1 MQEEKIIIRG
11 AREHNLK
18 SVNLEIPRNK
28 LIVFTGVSGSGKS
41 SLAFDTL
48 YAEGQRRYVE
58 SLSAYARQFLGQMER
73 PEVDFIEGLSPSIS
87 IEQKTVSRNPRST
100 VATITEIYDYMR
112 VLFARIGTPHC
123 IQCGREVGAQ
133 TSDDIIDKILELP
146 EGKRILILA
155 PIAREQKGE
164 YKDDFEAAMK
174 AGYARAR
181 VDGKI
186 YELTDDIRLDRQMRH
201 NIEIVV
207 DRIVMREGIRSRLA
221 ESVEAALEL
230 SEGTIIVNVLD
241 EVKQTVSLLEVE
253 QAAEVPDL
261 GYPLDVEHAAE
272 VSQEQ
277 ELRLPNGYPLT
288 GDILFSKNYACPVCG
303 ISYEEPIPQTFSFNS
318 PQGMCPSCKGLGV
331 KMEMSPNLIVPDK
344 SKSIREGAITLIGE
358 PRTLHIKHIL
368 DGLAQHYGFSLDV
381 PWSELTEEQQN
392 AVLYGTDRTR
402 IQFTYISHDGR
413 KWPYKKRYG
422 GIIPGH
428 ERKFRDTKSE
438 GMREHLSRFIAS
450 APCHECDGGRLRK
463 ESMAVTIADT
473 SIVDIVRMSV
483 DKGAD
488 FFDEL
493 LSQLNETQMLIG
505 EELIKEIR
513 GRLEFLRNV
522 GLNYLTLDRTAP
534 TLSGGEA
541 QRIRL
546 ASQIGSGLVGVLYI
560 LDEPTIGL
568 HSRDNKRLLNALK
581 QLRDRGNTVIVVEHD
596 EETMLSSDLMVDF
609 GPGPGIKGGQIVAV
623 GTPYDISNSES
634 SVTGKY
640 LSGELTIPIPEERRL
655 ANDNW
660 LKIVGAKHNNLK
672 DIDVGIPI
680 GLFTCVTGVSG
691 SGKSSLINDILH
703 QALASQLMRAYAHPG
718 EHDRI
723 EGIEH
728 LNKAIAID
736 QSPIGRTPR
745 SNPAT
750 YVKVFDL
757 IRELYSKLPESQMR
771 GYKPGRFSFNVKGG
785 RCEACQ
791 GNGLKKLEMHFL
803 PDVWVKCEVCG
814 GARYNDETL
823 QVKYKDK
830 SIADALDMDIQEA
843 LEHFDNVPKIKR
855 IIQTLHDVG
864 LDYIK
869 LGQPAPTLSGGEAQR
884 VKLAKELCRVSTGKT
899 IYILDEP
906 TTGMHFADTQKLLD
920 VLNRLVNA
928 GNTVVVIEHNME
940 VIKTADYVIDLGP
953 EGGEQG
959 GWLVAAGTPE
969 QLTEIENSYTGQV
982 INEVLSNGGKK
993 KLLEAT
999 FLNPSSSHPTT
1010 HLKVRGAKEHNLK
1023 GVDVDIPLQKMTVLT
1038 GVSGS
1043 GKTSLALD
1051 TVYAEGQRRYVE
1063 SLSSYARQFLGQMP
1077 KPRVDFISGLAPA
1090 VAIEQKPASKSPRS
1104 TVGTVTEIYDYMR
1117 VLFARI
1123 GTPHCHQCGREI
1135 STQTV
1140 QQIVDRIMAFP
1151 EGTRAYIMSPV
1162 EIERNENYETVFK
1175 RAFKDGFARAWVD
1188 GQLMDLGTE
1197 IEIDRRRKHDVAIVV
1212 DRLVISQDN
1221 RSRLSEAVETA
1232 LSGEYSSRKVL
1243 VEFFPTSDSH
1253 AGAGLSLRP
1262 EDEDAQT
1269 LQMFSEEF
1277 ACVECGISF
1286 DEITPQTFSFNSPD
1300 GMCPGCNGLG
1310 TIRAANPALIVLDNE
1325 KSIRDGAILPWGAIP
1340 SSNPLSSYLETLS
1353 EHYGFSLEQP
1363 FGELSEEHQNII
1375 LFGSDEEIEVGEL
1388 SFRFRGVASSLEWA
1402 HEKRRY
1408 RREIGP
1414 FMTNVPCPKCGGGRL
1429 RPEGVAVTINGKS
1442 IVNVVDMPIGQTV
1455 RFFDELQLTERQEE
1469 IAVEVLKEIRS
1480 RLQFLVDVGID
1491 YLTLGR
1497 SAPTLSG
1504 GEAGR
1509 IRLASQLGCGL
1520 AGVLYVL
1527 DEPTVGLHQRDNH
1540 RLLKA
1545 LQNLR
1550 ELGNSVIVVEHDRD
1564 TIVASDHML
1573 DFGPGAGDMGGQ
1585 IVASGSPDQVTN
1597 GNHSLTADY
1606 LSGKLNVQA
1615 SEFRRTPNEKWLEI
1629 VGARHNNLKN
1639 IDVKFPLGLFIC
1651 ITGVSGSGKSSLID
1665 DILHK
1670 SLARK
1675 LHRAHSHPGEHDAI
1689 KGLEYIK
1696 KVINIDQKPL
1706 GETPRANPVT
1716 YIGAFSEIRHLYAE
1730 LPEAKMR
1737 GFKMRQFSFNAKEG
1751 RCGACRGHGYRR
1763 IEMHFLADV
1772 WVKCDVCNGARYKKE
1787 ILNIKYKGKN
1797 IADVLEMTAPE
1808 ALELF
1813 QNVPKIKR
1821 RLQMLCDV
1829 GLDYL
1834 KLGQSATTLSGGEAQ
1849 RVKLAKELARPST
1862 GNTVYLLDE
1871 PTTGLHF
1878 ADIQKL
1884 LDVLNR
1890 LVDKG
1895 NTVVVIEHNLDV
1907 IKNADYIIDL
1917 GPEGGDKGGQIVAC
1931 GTPEELAQV
1940 EASHTGR
1947 FIRDVL

>member
-73 PEVDFIEGLSPSIS
+73 PEADFIEGLSPSIS

-112 VLFARIGTPHC
+112 VLFARIGAMHC
-123 IQCGREVGAQ
+123 IECGREVGTQ
-133 TSDDIIDKILELP
+133 TSDEIIDKILALP

-164 YKDDFEAAMK
+164 FKDDFETALK
-174 AGYARAR
+174 AGYVRAR
-181 VDGKI
+181 VNGKI
-186 YELTDDIRLDRQMRH
+186 YELTDDIRLDKNMRH
-201 NIEIVV
+201 NVEIVI
-207 DRIVMREGIRSRLA
+207 DRLVMREGIRSRLA

-230 SEGTIIVNVLD
+230 GEGTIIVHVLD
-241 EVKQTVSLLEVE
+241 EVE
-253 QAAEVPDL
+253 QASSLQE
-261 GYPLDVEHAAE
+261 VEHAA
-272 VSQEQ
+272 VLLNRKQDACA
-277 ELRLPNGYPLT
+277 T
-288 GDILFSKNYACPVCG
+288 GDILFSKNYACPDCG
-303 ISYEEPIPQTFSFNS
+303 VSYEEPIPQSFSFNS
-318 PQGMCPSCKGLGV
+318 PQGMCPACKGLGV
-331 KMEMSPNLIVPDK
+331 KMEMSPDLVVPDK
-344 SKSIREGAITLIGE
+344 SRSVNEGAIALVGE
-358 PRTLHIKHIL
+358 PRTLWLKHIMA
-368 DGLAQHYGFSLDV
+368 GLAAHYGFSLDA
-381 PWSELTEEQQN
+381 PWSELTEEQRY
-392 AVLYGTDRTR
+392 AVLYGTGRNR
-402 IQFTYISHDGR
+402 IQFTYISHNGR
-413 KWPYKKRYG
+413 KWPRRDRYG
-422 GIIPGH
+422 GIIPTH
-428 ERKFRDTKSE
+428 ERKFRNSKSE
-438 GMREHLSRFIAS
+438 KAREHLAKFLATV
-450 APCHECDGGRLRK
+450 PCHECDGGRLRK
-463 ESMAVTIADT
+463 ESMAVTIT
-473 SIVDIVRMSV
+473 GKSIVDIVRLAI
-483 DKGAD
+483 DNAAD
-488 FFDEL
+488 FFAAL
-493 LSQLNETQMLIG
+493 PAQLTETQLFIG

-513 GRLEFLRNV
+513 GRLGFLQDV

-581 QLRDRGNTVIVVEHD
+581 QLRDRGNTVIIVEHD
-596 EETMLSSDLMVDF
+596 EETMLAADVMVDF
-609 GPGPGIKGGQIVAV
+609 GPGPGVKGGEIVAV
-623 GTPYDISNSES
+623 GTPYEICQNEASI
-634 SVTGKY
+634 TGKY
-640 LSGELTIPIPEERRL
+640 LSGELSIPIPTERRPT
-655 ANDNW
+655 NDKW
-660 LKIVGAKHNNLK
+660 LKVVGAQHNNLK
-672 DIDVGIPI
+672 NIDVGIPI

-703 QALASQLMRAYAHPG
+703 QALAGKLMRAYANPG
-718 EHDRI
+718 KHDGI
-723 EGIEH
+723 EGIEY

-757 IRELYSKLPESQMR
+757 IRSLYTELPESRIR

-823 QVKYKDK
+823 QVKYKGK
-830 SIADALDMDIQEA
+830 SIAEVLDMDIQEA
-843 LEHFDNVPKIKR
+843 SEHFDNVPKIKR
-855 IIQTLHDVG
+855 ILQTLHDVG

-884 VKLAKELCRVSTGKT
+884 VKLAKELCRVSAGTT
-899 IYILDEP
+899 IYLLDEP
-906 TTGMHFADTQKLLD
+906 TTGMHFADTQKLLN
-920 VLNRLVNA
+920 VLNRLVDA

-953 EGGEQG
+953 EGGDAG
-959 GWLVAAGTPE
+959 GWVVATGTPE
-969 QLTEIENSYTGQV
+969 ELAEVETSYTGQV
-982 INEVLSNGGKK
+982 IKEVLSNGGRKQR
-993 KLLEAT
+993 LEET
-999 FLNPSSSHPTT
+999 FLPQSPSQQTT

-1023 GVDVDIPLQKMTVLT
+1023 SVDVDIPLRQMTVLT

-1051 TVYAEGQRRYVE
+1051 TIYAEGQRRYVE

-1077 KPRVDFISGLAPA
+1077 KPHVDFISGLAPA

-1135 STQTV
+1135 STQTA
-1140 QQIVDRIMAFP
+1140 QQIAERIMVYP

-1162 EIERNENYETVFK
+1162 ELERSENYETVFN
-1175 RAFKDGFARAWVD
+1175 RAFKDGYARIWID

-1197 IEIDRRRKHDVAIVV
+1197 IEIDRRRHHDVAIVV
-1212 DRLVISQDN
+1212 DRLVINQDN
-1221 RSRLSEAVETA
+1221 RSRLTEAVETA
-1232 LSGEYSSRKVL
+1232 LSAEHAGRKVL
-1243 VEFFPTSDSH
+1243 VEFFPPSDSRV
-1253 AGAGLSLRP
+1253 GADSKPAPTR
-1262 EDEDAQT
+1262 

-1277 ACVECGISF
+1277 ACVECGLSF

-1300 GMCPGCNGLG
+1300 GMCQNCNGLG
-1310 TIRAANPALIVLDNE
+1310 TVRAANPALIVLNKE
-1325 KSIRDGAILPWGAIP
+1325 KSIRDGAILPWGNIKP
-1340 SSNPLSSYLETLS
+1340 SDPVSPYLKALA

-1363 FGELSEEHQNII
+1363 VGELSEEEQNII
-1375 LFGSDEEIEVGEL
+1375 MYGSEEPVKVGEL
-1388 SFRFRGVASSLEWA
+1388 SVRFRGVASSLEWA
-1402 HEKRRY
+1402 NERRRY

-1414 FMTNVPCPKCGGGRL
+1414 FMTNVPCPKCAGGRL
-1429 RPEGVAVTINGKS
+1429 RPEAVAVTVDSKS
-1442 IVNVVDMPIGQTV
+1442 IVDVIGMPISQTT
-1455 RFFDELQLTERQEE
+1455 RFFDELQLTARQEE
-1469 IAVEVLKEIRS
+1469 IAGEVLKEIRS
-1480 RLQFLVDVGID
+1480 RLQFLVDVGLD
-1491 YLTLGR
+1491 YLPLCR

-1550 ELGNSVIVVEHDRD
+1550 DLGNSVIVVEHDRD

-1573 DFGPGAGDMGGQ
+1573 DFGPGAGEMGGQ
-1585 IVASGSPDQVTN
+1585 IVASGSPDRVTS
-1597 GNHSLTADY
+1597 GNHSLTAQY
-1606 LSGKLNVQA
+1606 LAGKRDISAAEV
-1615 SEFRRTPNEKWLEI
+1615 RRTPNERWLEI
-1629 VGARHNNLKN
+1629 VGARHNNLKSIN
-1639 IDVKFPLGLFIC
+1639 VRIPLGLFIC
-1651 ITGVSGSGKSSLID
+1651 ITGVSGSGKSSLIE

-1670 SLARK
+1670 SLART
-1675 LHRAHSHPGEHDAI
+1675 LHRAHTHPGEHDGI
-1689 KGLEYIK
+1689 KGLEHIN

-1706 GETPRANPVT
+1706 GDTPRANPVT
-1716 YIGAFSEIRHLYAE
+1716 YIEAFSEIRSLYAE
-1730 LPEAKMR
+1730 LPEAKIR
-1737 GFKMRQFSFNAKEG
+1737 GFKARQFSFNAKEG
-1751 RCGACRGHGYRR
+1751 RCAACWGHGYKR

-1787 ILNIKYKGKN
+1787 ILDIRYKGKN

-1808 ALELF
+1808 ALDIF

-1821 RLQMLCDV
+1821 RFQMLCDV
-1829 GLDYL
+1829 GLDYI

-1849 RVKLAKELARPST
+1849 RVKLARELARPST
-1862 GNTVYLLDE
+1862 GKTLYLLDE

-1895 NTVVVIEHNLDV
+1895 NTVIVIEHNLDV

-1931 GTPEELAQV
+1931 GTPEEIAQA
-1940 EASHTGR
+1940 EESHTGR
-1947 FIRDVL
+1947 FIKDVL

>member
-1 MQEEKIIIRG
+1 MQEKKIIIRG
-11 AREHNLK
+11 ARENNLK
-18 SVNLEIPRNK
+18 NVNLEIPRNK

-48 YAEGQRRYVE
+48 YSEGQRRYVE

-73 PEVDFIEGLSPSIS
+73 PEIDFIEGLSPAIS

-123 IQCGREVGAQ
+123 TQCGREVEAQ
-133 TSDDIIDKILELP
+133 TTDEIIDKILELP
-146 EGKRILILA
+146 EEKRILILA
-155 PIAREQKGE
+155 PIGREQKGE
-164 YKDDFEAAMK
+164 YKDDFEAALK

-181 VDGKI
+181 VDGQI
-186 YELTDDIRLDRQMRH
+186 YDLTDDINLDRNMRH

-207 DRIVMREGIRSRLA
+207 DRIVMSEGIRGRLA

-230 SEGTIIVNVLD
+230 GKGTLIVCVLD
-241 EVKQTVSLLEVE
+241 E
-253 QAAEVPDL
+253 D
-261 GYPLDVEHAAE
+261 
-272 VSQEQ
+272 
-277 ELRLPNGYPLT
+277 
-288 GDILFSKNYACPVCG
+288 DILFNKNYACPDCG
-303 ISYEEPIPQTFSFNS
+303 VSYEELIPQMFSFNS
-318 PQGMCPSCKGLGV
+318 PQGMCPSCKGMGMA
-331 KMEMSPNLIVPDK
+331 MEMDSNLIIPDK
-344 SKSIREGAITLIGE
+344 SKSINEGAIELIGE
-358 PRTLHIKHIL
+358 PKGLWIKHL
-368 DGLAQHYGFSLDV
+368 MEGLAQHYGFSLDV
-381 PWSELTEEQQN
+381 PWSDLTEEQQKV
-392 AVLYGTDRTR
+392 VLRGTGKLK
-402 IQFTYISHDGR
+402 IEFTYKSTRGR
-413 KWPYKKRYG
+413 TWKHKNRYE
-422 GIIPGH
+422 GIIPIH
-428 ERKFRDTKSE
+428 ERKYKKTGSE
-438 GMREHLSRFIAS
+438 GVREHLSQFIS
-450 APCHECDGGRLRK
+450 PIPCHECNGGRLRR
-463 ESMAVTIADT
+463 ESMAVTIVDK

-483 DKGAD
+483 DNATD
-488 FFDEL
+488 FFEALPSQFTETEL
-493 LSQLNETQMLIG
+493 LIG
-505 EELIKEIR
+505 EELIKEIN
-513 GRLEFLRNV
+513 GRLGFLQNV

-596 EETMLSSDLMVDF
+596 EETMLSADLMVDF
-609 GPGPGIKGGQIVAV
+609 GPGPGVRGGEVVAV
-623 GTPYDISNSES
+623 GTPYEVSRNENSI
-634 SVTGKY
+634 TGKY
-640 LSGELTIPIPEERRL
+640 LSGKLMIPIPEKRRPT
-655 ANDNW
+655 NDNW
-660 LKIVGAKHNNLK
+660 LKIIGARHNNLK
-672 DIDVGIPI
+672 NINVEIPI
-680 GLFTCVTGVSG
+680 GVFTCITGVSG

-703 QALASQLMRAYAHPG
+703 QALARELMRAHAKPG

-723 EGIEH
+723 AGIEH
-728 LNKAIAID
+728 LNKVIDID

-757 IRELYSKLPESQMR
+757 IRDLYAQLPESQIR

-791 GNGLKKLEMHFL
+791 GNGLKKIEMHFL

-814 GARYNDETL
+814 GTRYNYETL

-830 SIADALDMDIQEA
+830 SIADVLDMEVQNA
-843 LEHFDNVPKIKR
+843 LEHFKHMPR
-855 IIQTLHDVG
+855 IARILDTLHDVG

-906 TTGMHFADTQKLLD
+906 TTGMHFADTQKLLN
-920 VLNRLVNA
+920 VLNRLVDA

-953 EGGEQG
+953 EGGDQG
-959 GWLVAAGTPE
+959 GWVIATGTPE
-969 QLTEIENSYTGQV
+969 ELAEAENSYTGQV
-982 INEVLSNGGKK
+982 IKEILNNGGRKEI
-993 KLLEAT
+993 LET
-999 FLNPSSSHPTT
+999 TSTQLPSQPTT
-1010 HLKVRGAKEHNLK
+1010 HLKIKGAKEHNLK
-1023 GVDVDIPLQKMTVLT
+1023 DVDVDIPLGQMTVLT

-1077 KPRVDFISGLAPA
+1077 KPHVDFISGLAPA
-1090 VAIEQKPASKSPRS
+1090 VAIEQKPASNSPRS

-1123 GTPHCHQCGREI
+1123 GIPHCHKCGREI
-1135 STQTV
+1135 STQTA
-1140 QQIVDRIMAFP
+1140 QQIVDSIIEMGLLGNL
-1151 EGTRAYIMSPV
+1151 EETRAYIMSP
-1162 EIERNENYETVFK
+1162 IKIDRSENYEAIFK
-1175 RAFKDGFARAWVD
+1175 RAFKDGFARVWVD
-1188 GQLMDLGTE
+1188 GKLMDLGNE

-1221 RSRLSEAVETA
+1221 RSRLTEAVETA
-1232 LSGEYSSRKVL
+1232 LSIDHSDHKVL
-1243 VEFFPTSDSH
+1243 VEFFPTGQETSN
-1253 AGAGLSLRP
+1253 LR
-1262 EDEDAQT
+1262 
-1269 LQMFSEEF
+1269 LFSEEF

-1286 DEITPQTFSFNSPD
+1286 DEINPQSFSFNSPD
-1300 GMCPGCNGLG
+1300 GMCLDCRGLG
-1310 TIRAANPALIVLDNE
+1310 TTLAADPDLIVPDKK
-1325 KSIRDGAILPWGAIP
+1325 KSIRDGAILLWRAIRP
-1340 SSNPLSSYLETLS
+1340 TEPFSQYLETLA

-1363 FGELSEEHQNII
+1363 FGELSEQHQNII
-1375 LFGSDEEIEVGEL
+1375 LYGVEQTSNLL
-1388 SFRFRGVASSLEWA
+1388 SPKQDATLLFKFRGVASSLEWA
-1402 HEKRRY
+1402 YERGRY
-1408 RREIGP
+1408 RRECGP
-1414 FMTNVPCPKCGGGRL
+1414 YMRNVPCPKCEGGRL
-1429 RPEGVAVTINGKS
+1429 RPEGVVVTINDKS
-1442 IVNVVDMPIGQTV
+1442 IIDAVNMPIGQTLK
-1455 RFFDELQLTERQEE
+1455 FFDELQLTLRQEE
-1469 IAVEVLKEIRS
+1469 IAGEVLKEIRS
-1480 RLQFLVDVGID
+1480 RLQFLVDVGLD

-1497 SAPTLSG
+1497 SAPALSG
-1504 GEAGR
+1504 GEAER

-1527 DEPTVGLHQRDNH
+1527 DEPTIGLHQRDNR

-1550 ELGNSVIVVEHDRD
+1550 DLGNSVIVVEHDRD

-1573 DFGPGAGDMGGQ
+1573 DFGPGAGDLGGQ
-1585 IVASGSPDQVTN
+1585 LVAFGSPEQVKS
-1597 GNHSLTADY
+1597 GNNSLTAQY
-1606 LSGKLNVQA
+1606 LTGKLNINA
-1615 SEFRRTPNEKWLEI
+1615 SNSRRTPNEKCLEI
-1629 VGARHNNLKN
+1629 VGARHNNLQN
-1639 IDVKFPLGLFIC
+1639 INVKIPLGVFTC

-1665 DILHK
+1665 DILYK
-1670 SLARK
+1670 SLART
-1675 LHRAHSHPGEHDAI
+1675 LHRAHSHPGDHDAI
-1689 KGLEYIK
+1689 NGLEYIN
-1696 KVINIDQKPL
+1696 KVINIDQNPL
-1706 GETPRANPVT
+1706 GDTPRSNPVT
-1716 YIGAFSEIRHLYAE
+1716 YIGAFSEIRSLYAALTE
-1730 LPEAKMR
+1730 SQIR
-1737 GFKMRQFSFNAKEG
+1737 GFKPRRFSFNAKEG
-1751 RCGACRGHGYRR
+1751 RCEACWGNGYRR

-1772 WVKCDVCNGARYKKE
+1772 WVKCDACNGTRYKKE
-1787 ILNIKYKGKN
+1787 ILEIEYKGKN
-1797 IADVLEMTAPE
+1797 IAEVLEMTAPE

-1813 QNVPKIKR
+1813 QNVPKIQK

-1834 KLGQSATTLSGGEAQ
+1834 TLGQSATTLSGGEAQ
-1849 RVKLAKELARPST
+1849 RVKLSKELARPST
-1862 GNTVYLLDE
+1862 GKTIYLLDE

-1917 GPEGGDKGGQIVAC
+1917 GPEGGDEGGQIVAC
-1931 GTPEELAQV
+1931 GTPEEVAQF
-1940 EASHTGR
+1940 EDSYTGK
-1947 FIRDVL
+1947 FIREAL